1 MKTFA
6 PAYSRVFGRL
16 NSHNVHFFGH
26 YNTTI
31 LVCACIAFRFIVF
44 SMSSTNDVSVAS
56 PESAE
61 AKRVR
66 RLQRRRERERELVVR
81 LKQRNSG

>member
-1 MKTFA
+1 M
-6 PAYSRVFGRL
+6 
-16 NSHNVHFFGH
+16 HFFGH

-31 LVCACIAFRFIVF
+31 LVRACIAFRFILF
-44 SMSSTNDVSVAS
+44 STSSTNDVSVAS

-61 AKRVR
+61 AKRMR
-66 RLQRRRERERELVVR
+66 RLQRRRKRERKLVVR